1 MAVVDSS
8 EPTVFAVA
16 LMTEA
21 VKLSYTAL
29 LEIGLVDVEL
39 KVVSAV
45 GIFIPPEPVNI
56 SNSVNKEEPQEE
68 TKGGGT
74 TRLWQAFAII
84 AFIIAGGIGK
94 ALGKEAYKHFPF
106 IFGMITGSIIVSLI
120 PYFLVK
126 KYGKWDNNDTMSWIF
141 ATVCFVAHMVAGLFF
156 SVPLVLVMA
165 FIIYIKHK

>member
-1 MAVVDSS
+1 MYCIKCGTRLSDDSL
-8 EPTVFAVA
+8 FCHACGA
-16 LMTEA
+16 
-21 VKLSYTAL
+21 
-29 LEIGLVDVEL
+29 
-39 KVVSAV
+39 KVVRDLPPQAQEKQEAT
-45 GIFIPPEPVNI
+45 INIPPEPVNI

-68 TKGGGT
+68 TKGGWT

>member
-1 MAVVDSS
+1 MFCRKCRTQLPDDAV
-8 EPTVFAVA
+8 FC
-16 LMTEA
+16 
-21 VKLSYTAL
+21 
-29 LEIGLVDVEL
+29 
-39 KVVSAV
+39 
-45 GIFIPPEPVNI
+45 
-56 SNSVNKEEPQEE
+56 SNCGEKTNAPNTIDTNT
-68 TKGGGT
+68 TKGSWT
-74 TRLWQAFAII
+74 TRVWQAFAII

-141 ATVCFVAHMVAGLFF
+141 AIVCFIAHMVAGLFF

-165 FIIYIKHK
+165 FIIYMKHK